1 MLLTPPFLPHCLA
14 AALCLTSLAPAQA
27 HAAAPPVALSSASSA
42 KPASP
47 ESQAS
52 LLILDVRLDGFV
64 LSDGL
69 SAYQDGAQILLP
81 LGELARLLTLAIA
94 VQPEAGSAS
103 GYVLRQERTF
113 GLNVAQSLVSLAGRE
128 VQFESKRARVIDDD
142 IYVNSELLSRWLPLD
157 FVLDMSALQ
166 LQVKPREK
174 LPLQER
180 LERERAAS
188 RLGKAR
194 AKQLADPGYPHL
206 IAPYQWIDR
215 PFIDQTFGTAAQV
228 SPGVRQFNTTYTS
241 YLTADVLG
249 MEGAAY
255 LSSRRDQSTPDWR
268 MTLGR
273 NDPDAGLL
281 GPLRA
286 RSLVMGNIAMPSIAG
301 VMNTSGNGRGIAIS
315 NRPLEQPTSF
325 DRQSLRGDL
334 PPGWDVTLY
343 YNDAL
348 VGFQASRADGQYAF
362 DDLPLSFGRNEFL
375 LLFNGPLGQMRSE
388 RKHFLLDQSIVKPGE
403 FLYSLAGQ
411 HAGMGGMRSVAQLD
425 GGLTKTLTGTI
436 GLIRI
441 PRPAAGQSGT
451 EERSYTQLG
460 LRGFWNWAIVTS
472 GLTFAQSGGMLAELG
487 LKTRLGNYA
496 VDFLHT
502 QRKGDF
508 DSDVFSTGGD
518 PVRMR
523 DKLRVQ
529 GTLTP
534 AGLPRLPV
542 ALEAQREVLA
552 SGATNATASGRLSV
566 MLAGTSVTN
575 SLNWQRAGSS
585 STSTSTSTST
595 NGNLQLSRRVA
606 DMGLSGQL
614 DYSLRPEA
622 RLNALALAADHN
634 LANGYRINAG
644 LLRTFS
650 SSTTQIS
657 GGISKNLGRF
667 SLALSASYSS
677 RHELALGLQLFVAL
691 GHDPR
696 TGQWFSSALPM
707 AGMGAVSAHAFVDR
721 NLNGVRDPDEELVP
735 NAGFIL
741 NGNSYHPA
749 RSAEDGTAWLDRLT
763 PGSYVDIA
771 LDPATLEDPL
781 WKPRTEGVR
790 VLPRPGRVQIVEFP
804 VVSTSEIDGTVYL
817 NAKSGRR
824 GVGDAV
830 VELVNDQGAVVMSTP
845 SSSDGFYLLRQVMP
859 GRYTLRISPAQ
870 TARLALQSP
879 LNRPIEVM
887 PDGDFINGQDLELTP
902 AEP

>member
-1 MLLTPPFLPHCLA
+1 MQPTPFPFLPHCLA
-14 AALCLTSLAPAQA
+14 AALCLTPLAPARAQPA
-27 HAAAPPVALSSASSA
+27 ASPAAPSSSSA

-47 ESQAS
+47 ENQAN

-69 SAYQDGAQILLP
+69 SAYQDGPQILLP
-81 LGELARLLTLAIA
+81 LGELARLLTLAIT

-103 GYVLRQERTF
+103 GYVLREDQTF
-113 GLNVAQSLVSLAGRE
+113 GLNVAQSLVGLAGHE
-128 VQFESKRARVIDDD
+128 VRFETKRARVIDDE
-142 IYVNSELLSRWLPLD
+142 IYVNSELLSRWLPID
-157 FVLDMSALQ
+157 FDLNMSALQ

-188 RLGKAR
+188 RLGN
-194 AKQLADPGYPHL
+194 AKPRQPADPGYPRL
-206 IAPYQWIDR
+206 VAPYQWIDR
-215 PFIDQTFGTAAQV
+215 PFIDQTFGASAQAA
-228 SPGVRQFNTTYTS
+228 PGARQLGAASTT

-255 LSSRRDQSTPDWR
+255 ISSNRNKPAPDWR
-268 MTLGR
+268 LTLGR

-281 GPLRA
+281 GPLHA
-286 RSLVMGNIAMPSIAG
+286 RSLVVGNISMPSIAN
-301 VMNTSGNGRGIAIS
+301 VMSTSGSGRGIAIS
-315 NRPLEQPTSF
+315 NRPLDQPTSF

-375 LLFNGPLGQMRSE
+375 LHFNGPLGQMRSE
-388 RKHFLLDQSIVKPGE
+388 RKSFWLDQSVVKPGE
-403 FLYSLAGQ
+403 FLYSLAGH
-411 HAGMGGMRSVAQLD
+411 HADIGGVRNVAQLD
-425 GGLTKTLTGTI
+425 WGLTKTLAGSA
-436 GLIRI
+436 GLIRM
-441 PRPAAGQSGT
+441 PRPGTGQSST
-451 EERSYTQLG
+451 EERSYAQLG

-472 GLTFAQSGGMLAELG
+472 ELTFAQSGGMLAELG

-508 DSDVFSTGGD
+508 DSDIFSAAGD

-529 GTLTP
+529 GTLAP
-534 AGLPRLPV
+534 AGLPRLPI
-542 ALEAQREVLA
+542 ALEAQHEVLT
-552 SGATNATASGRLSV
+552 SGATNATVSGRLSV
-566 MLAGTSVTN
+566 MLAGSSLTN
-575 SLNWQRAGSS
+575 SLNWQRTGSA
-585 STSTSTSTST
+585 STSS
-595 NGNLQLSRRVA
+595 GNLQLSRRVA

-622 RLNALALAADHN
+622 RLDALALTADRS
-634 LANGYRINAG
+634 LTSGYRINAG

-650 SSTTQIS
+650 SGTTLVS
-657 GGISKNLGRF
+657 GGVSKNFGRF
-667 SLALSASYSS
+667 AMALSASYSS
-677 RHELALGLQLFVAL
+677 QHELALGLQLFVAL
-691 GHDPR
+691 GHEPR

-707 AGMGAVSAHAFVDR
+707 AGMGAVSARAFIDR
-721 NLNGVRDPDEELVP
+721 NLNGIRDPDEELVP

-741 NGNSYHPA
+741 NSGSYHPA
-749 RSAEDGTAWLDRLT
+749 RSAEDGTAFLDRLT
-763 PGSYVDIA
+763 PGRYADIA
-771 LDPATLEDPL
+771 LDPASLEDPL

-790 VLPRPGRVQIVEFP
+790 VLPRPGRVQVLEFP
-804 VVSTSEIDGTVYL
+804 VVSTSEVDGTVYL
-817 NAKSGRR
+817 TGKSGRR
-824 GVGDAV
+824 GIGDAV
-830 VELVNDQGAVVMSTP
+830 VELVDGQGAVVMSTP

-859 GRYTLRISPAQ
+859 GRYTLRISPGQ
-870 TARLALQSP
+870 TAKLALEST

-902 AEP
+902 IKP

>member
-1 MLLTPPFLPHCLA
+1 MLPTPPFLPHCLA
-14 AALCLTSLAPAQA
+14 AALCLTPLAPARAQPA
-27 HAAAPPVALSSASSA
+27 ASPAAPSSSSAR
-42 KPASP
+42 PAGP
-47 ESQAS
+47 ESEAN

-69 SAYQDGAQILLP
+69 SAYQDGPQILLP
-81 LGELARLLTLAIA
+81 LGELARLLTLAIS

-103 GYVLRQERTF
+103 GYVLREDQTF
-113 GLNVAQSLVSLAGRE
+113 GLNVAQSLVSLAGHE
-128 VQFESKRARVIDDD
+128 VRFETKRIRVIDDE
-142 IYVNSELLSRWLPLD
+142 IYVNSELLSHWLPID
-157 FVLDMSALQ
+157 FDLNMSALQ

-188 RLGKAR
+188 RLGN
-194 AKQLADPGYPHL
+194 AKPRQLADPGYARL
-206 IAPYQWIDR
+206 VAPYQWIDR
-215 PFIDQTFGTAAQV
+215 PFIDQTFGAGVQAAPGAHQLSATA
-228 SPGVRQFNTTYTS
+228 TT

-255 LSSRRDQSTPDWR
+255 VSSRRDQPTPEWR

-281 GPLRA
+281 GPLQA
-286 RSLVMGNIAMPSIAG
+286 RSLVMGNISMPSIAN
-301 VMNTSGNGRGIAIS
+301 VMSTSGSGRGIAIS
-315 NRPLEQPTSF
+315 NRPLDQPTSF

-375 LLFNGPLGQMRSE
+375 LHFNGPLGQMRSE
-388 RKHFLLDQSIVKPGE
+388 RKSFWLDQSVVKPGE
-403 FLYSLAGQ
+403 FLYSLAEH
-411 HAGMGGMRSVAQLD
+411 HAGMGGVRSAAQLD
-425 GGLTKTLTGTI
+425 WGLTKTLAGNA

-441 PRPAAGQSGT
+441 PRPASGQSGT
-451 EERSYTQLG
+451 EERRYAQLG

-472 GLTFAQSGGMLAELG
+472 ELTFAQSGGMLAELG

-502 QRKGDF
+502 QLKGGF
-508 DSDVFSTGGD
+508 DSDVFSAAGD

-529 GTLTP
+529 GTLAP

-552 SGATNATASGRLSV
+552 SGVSNATVSGRLSA
-566 MLAGTSVTN
+566 MLAGSSLTN
-575 SLNWQRAGSS
+575 TLNWQRAGSASAS
-585 STSTSTSTST
+585 S
-595 NGNLQLSRRVA
+595 GNLQLSRRVA
-606 DMGLSGQL
+606 EMGLSGQL

-622 RLNALALAADHN
+622 RLDALALTADRS
-634 LANGYRINAG
+634 LASGYRVNAG

-650 SSTTQIS
+650 SGTTLVS
-657 GGISKNLGRF
+657 GGVSKNFGRF
-667 SLALSASYSS
+667 AMALSASYSS
-677 RHELALGLQLFVAL
+677 QHELALGLQLFIAL
-691 GHDPR
+691 GREPR

-707 AGMGAVSAHAFVDR
+707 AGMGAVSVRAFVDR

-741 NGNSYHPA
+741 NSGSYHPA
-749 RSAEDGTAWLDRLT
+749 RSAEDGTAFLDRLT
-763 PGSYVDIA
+763 PGRYTDIA

-790 VLPRPGRVQIVEFP
+790 VLPRPGRVQVLEFP
-804 VVSTSEIDGTVYL
+804 VVSTSEVDGTVYL
-817 NAKSGRR
+817 TGKSGRR
-824 GVGDAV
+824 GIGDAV
-830 VELVNDQGAVVMSTP
+830 VELVDGQGAVVMSAP

-870 TARLALQSP
+870 TARLALESP

-902 AEP
+902 AKP